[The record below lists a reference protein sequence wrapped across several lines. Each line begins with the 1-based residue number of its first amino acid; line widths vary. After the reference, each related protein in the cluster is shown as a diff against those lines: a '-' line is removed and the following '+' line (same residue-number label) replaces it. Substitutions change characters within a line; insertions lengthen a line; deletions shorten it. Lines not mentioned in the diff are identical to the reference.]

1 MTFTLL
7 LNLITFVCVY
17 NVIDCNVTLLKNG
30 NITDILSTIE
40 NVVDIKASQKIAN
53 LDVVST
59 KTTHRIQSCKKQGV
73 FAFPNIFRN

>member
-7 LNLITFVCVY
+7 LNLVTFVCVY

-40 NVVDIKASQKIAN
+40 NVVDIKAYSEN
-53 LDVVST
+53 S
-59 KTTHRIQSCKKQGV
+59 
-73 FAFPNIFRN
+73 